1 MWSSAKWSTRLRL
14 LVAQLAPSVGNLLI
28 NGYAIF
34 LILNNLSTGLLKWG
48 RWDSWCLGVGGAALM
63 VLSVLKVYLGER
75 MSTLV
80 YIALVAIFTR
90 AFQQTMLV
98 LSPQLAVIPWQTP
111 VGLIIIASVM
121 LVMSL
126 IEYMAA
132 GQEGGIDEGDAFL
145 VFVADGANFGAAGVL
160 LVGWCLQ

>member
-1 MWSSAKWSTRLRL
+1 
-14 LVAQLAPSVGNLLI
+14 
-28 NGYAIF
+28 
-34 LILNNLSTGLLKWG
+34 
-48 RWDSWCLGVGGAALM
+48 M